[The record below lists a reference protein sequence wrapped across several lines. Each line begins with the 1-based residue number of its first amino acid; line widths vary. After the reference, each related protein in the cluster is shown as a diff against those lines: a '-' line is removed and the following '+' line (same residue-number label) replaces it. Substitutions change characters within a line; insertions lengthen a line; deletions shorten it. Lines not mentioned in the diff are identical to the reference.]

1 MDFHALLPTEWTDIV
16 QFVVIFL
23 VIYGLL
29 RVVRGTIAASILRG
43 ALLMVAAAG
52 VIGAFV
58 LRVFELTVLQAILSQ
73 LLNAVIF
80 ALIVVFQ
87 PELRR
92 GLLSLGE
99 HRFFDRFRARPR
111 SCLDDL
117 SRAAVNLSRERHG
130 ALFAVERRAALNN
143 ICETGVEID
152 AEARAELLANIF
164 WPGAPMHDGGVVIR
178 GDRVVAAG
186 CIFPLAERRD
196 LTSRLG
202 TRHRAGIGL
211 SEQSDAII
219 VIVSEETGRVSVAVD
234 GEMRPVDPPG
244 DLARIL
250 RELTETPPEPVP
262 STDDEDDESDEDGD
276 SAAGDDDGGAPDGD
290 LPRGDGEAPGTEA
303 AA

>member
-1 MDFHALLPTEWTDIV
+1 MDFHSLLPTTWPDGV

-29 RVVRGTIAASILRG
+29 RLVRGTIAASILRG
-43 ALLMVAAAG
+43 ALLMVAAAI
-52 VIGAFV
+52 VLAAFV
-58 LRVFELTVLQAILSQ
+58 LSAFELTVLQAILSQ

-117 SRAAVNLSRERHG
+117 ARAAVNLSRERHG
-130 ALFAVERRAALNN
+130 ALFAIERRAALND
-143 ICETGVEID
+143 IVETGVQIEAD
-152 AEARAELLANIF
+152 ARAELLDNIF
-164 WPGAPMHDGGVVIR
+164 WPGAPLHDGGVVIR
-178 GDRVVAAG
+178 GDRVIAAG
-186 CIFPLAERRD
+186 CICPLAERRD
-196 LTSRLG
+196 ISSRLG
-202 TRHRAGIGL
+202 TRHRAGIGM
-211 SEQSDAII
+211 SEQSDAVV

-234 GEMRPVDPPG
+234 GEIRPIDPPS

-250 RELTETPPEPVP
+250 RELTASTTEPVDEVEIDP
-262 STDDEDDESDEDGD
+262 DADDDAPPGDALRRADGD
-276 SAAGDDDGGAPDGD
+276 E
-290 LPRGDGEAPGTEA
+290 RPGSEGEA

>member
-1 MDFHALLPTEWTDIV
+1 MDFEALLPTQRTDIV

-52 VIGAFV
+52 VLAAFV
-58 LRVFELTVLQAILSQ
+58 LSAFKLTVLQAILSQ

-117 SRAAVNLSRERHG
+117 ARAAVNLSRERHG
-130 ALFAVERRAALNN
+130 ALFAVERRAALND
-143 ICETGVEID
+143 IVETGVQID

-196 LTSRLG
+196 LTTRMG

-250 RELTETPPEPVP
+250 RELTETPAEPPP
-262 STDDEDDESDEDGD
+262 SIETHDESDDAD
-276 SAAGDDDGGAPDGD
+276 AQDLSAADAEDADATRGGDHAGGA
-290 LPRGDGEAPGTEA
+290 EA